1 MQNETEKKQVPD
13 IDPFTPSG
21 SAVRRRRRRRA
32 DSNIAVFWSSLK
44 RDRLAMVGVALLL
57 FFIFVGVFADQLAPH
72 GPRDRSY
79 NEDGRIRRLEAP
91 SWDHPFGTTDVGRDI
106 FSQVILGTRTALTV
120 GFLAAILVTF
130 VGSVVGIISGYFG
143 GWVDTVIMRVVDFFY
158 GIPFIPFVIVL
169 AAILTPS
176 MWNIILAVSLLSW
189 RTVARI
195 VRSQVLSIAQ
205 RPFIKA
211 ARVAGAGHL
220 RIMFRYIL
228 PNVIPLVLLEMAF
241 MVNWAI
247 MAEASVAFLGFG
259 DPRVV
264 SWGQILHINFV
275 SGYSRIAWWW
285 TGPPGIAIVLL
296 LLSIFFVARSL
307 EAVVDPRLRKR

>member
-1 MQNETEKKQVPD
+1 MK
-13 IDPFTPSG
+13 IRS
-21 SAVRRRRRRRA
+21 RRSVNRQ
-32 DSNIAVFWSSLK
+32 SLFYIFWSNLK
-44 RDRLAMVGVALLL
+44 RDRLALFGVILLL
-57 FFIFVGVFADQLAPH
+57 CFIFIGVFAESLAPH
-72 GPRDRSY
+72 GPRERHYDAEGS
-79 NEDGRIRRLEAP
+79 IRRLEQP
-91 SWDHPFGTTDVGRDI
+91 SWQYPFGTTDVGRDI

-120 GFLAAILVTF
+120 GFLAAVLVTL
-130 VGSVVGIISGYFG
+130 VGSVVGIIAGYFG
-143 GWVDTVIMRVVDFFY
+143 GWIDTVLMRIVDFFY
-158 GIPFIPFVIVL
+158 AIPFIPFVIVL
-169 AAILTPS
+169 SAILQPS

-205 RPFIKA
+205 RPYIKA
-211 ARVAGAGHL
+211 ARVAGAGHV
-220 RIMFRYIL
+220 RIMARYIL

-259 DPRVV
+259 DPRVT

-275 SGYSRIAWWW
+275 SGYSRLAWWW
-285 TGPPGIAIVLL
+285 TAPPGLAIVLL